1 MSIQCA
7 LVVLYMYM
15 YTLTYLSS
23 TDRVIAI
30 AMTVVS
36 VAIVLPVAGPVA
48 LITYIVLKKLEHD
61 DKNGQPLN
69 NNSYF
74 LHAHLHVLYS
84 VRAHGALF
92 LEHMMYMM

>member
-1 MSIQCA
+1 
-7 LVVLYMYM
+7 M
-15 YTLTYLSS
+15 YTLTCLSS

-30 AMTVVS
+30 AMIVVS

-74 LHAHLHVLYS
+74 PHAHLHVLYS
-84 VRAHGALF
+84 VRAHGDMFFSF

>member
-1 MSIQCA
+1 MTLCKPIYMSIQCI
-7 LVVLYMYM
+7 LVVLYMY
-15 YTLTYLSS
+15 TLTCLSS

-30 AMTVVS
+30 AMIVVS

-48 LITYIVLKKLEHD
+48 LITFIVLKKLEHD

-74 LHAHLHVLYS
+74 PHAHLHVL
-84 VRAHGALF
+84 
-92 LEHMMYMM
+92 

>member
-1 MSIQCA
+1 MSIQCI
-7 LVVLYMYM
+7 LVVLYMY
-15 YTLTYLSS
+15 TLMCISS

-30 AMTVVS
+30 AMIVVS

-48 LITYIVLKKLEHD
+48 LITYIVLKKLDE
-61 DKNGQPLN
+61 NGQPLN

-74 LHAHLHVLYS
+74 PHAHLHVLYS
-84 VRAHGALF
+84 VRAHGDMFFSF